1 LPFIHFQQHRVLLYL
16 FFRVRVA
23 LPKNRTM
30 NALYLLAALT
40 ATLNWHNPAE
50 ILTGKKDTVA
60 KKYHLQYDRTVL
72 RNPGQSL
79 PIGIVTRTAGGSA
92 TKTKGFLKGDDGWG
106 KYKIEVQGGSYSN
119 GKIKIAKTSQY
130 LKGDSLTVSV
140 YTRKWFL
147 GGKDKWLLTK
157 KIPYNYEDSISIL
170 TTGNIGR
177 APGDHV
183 QFGIRTWYDNK
194 QFADKWA
201 PAKKNLK
208 GFVFQFDGSHLSK
221 SKSDVKIDGD
231 PEKIKDDKVQLVAML
246 AKDSLIRDTLRI
258 MLDYIANYQ
267 CNIASAGNGH
277 SLSVTANLD
286 VDSVIHSSLLE
297 IAVFDST
304 AKKSYRYKVNTNGG
318 SIAILSKGANGL
330 DGRDG
335 FDGTSGSSGSDGSIS
350 VDVETVTNPDGTT
363 STTTNTVE
371 GPGGDG
377 GNGGDGENGQD
388 GDNGGNGGNIYIRYT
403 PAVSPFLGLIKALS
417 LPGAGGSGGR
427 GGEGGSGGSGGSGNP
442 PGNSGIRGMSG
453 NSGSDGAPGAPGKVV
468 FIPS

>member
-1 LPFIHFQQHRVLLYL
+1 
-16 FFRVRVA
+16 
-23 LPKNRTM
+23 M
-30 NALYLLAALT
+30 NALYLLVALT
-40 ATLNWHNPAE
+40 TTLHSPVSASG
-50 ILTGKKDTVA
+50 LAGKKDTVA

-72 RNPGQSL
+72 RIPGQSL

-119 GKIKIAKTSQY
+119 GKIKIAKSSQY
-130 LKGDSLTVSV
+130 LKDDSLTISV

-157 KIPYNYEDSISIL
+157 KIPYNYEDSISVL

-201 PAKKNLK
+201 PARKNLK

-221 SKSDVKIDGD
+221 SKSDLKIDGD
-231 PEKIKDDKVQLVAML
+231 PEKIKGDKVQLVAML
-246 AKDSLIRDTLRI
+246 AKDSAIRDTLRI

-277 SLSVTANLD
+277 SLSVTADLD
-286 VDSVIHSSLLE
+286 VDSVINARLLN

-304 AKKSYRYKVNTNGG
+304 NKKIYRYKVNTNGG
-318 SIAILSKGANGL
+318 SMAIVSKGANGF

-335 FDGTSGSSGSDGSIS
+335 FDGTSGLSGSDGSIS

-377 GNGGDGENGQD
+377 GNGGNGENGQD
-388 GDNGGNGGNIYIRYT
+388 GDNGGNGGNIYIRYMPT
-403 PAVSPFLGLIKALS
+403 VSPFLGLIKTLS
-417 LPGAGGSGGR
+417 IPGGGGSGGR
-427 GGEGGSGGSGGSGNP
+427 GGPGGSGNP
-442 PGNSGIRGMSG
+442 PGNSGLQGMSG